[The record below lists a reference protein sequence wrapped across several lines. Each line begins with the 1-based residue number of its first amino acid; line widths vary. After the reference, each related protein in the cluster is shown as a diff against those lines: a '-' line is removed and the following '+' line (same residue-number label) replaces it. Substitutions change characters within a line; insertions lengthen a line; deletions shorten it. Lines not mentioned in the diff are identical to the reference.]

1 AILRSD
7 EEPLVRGERQ
17 LWSYSAQVLESM
29 VDYLAAK
36 GSRARDRVQR
46 GEAAIKKI
54 ADAIEQIRA
63 IDRQLKGTWG
73 TYDLE
78 WIRELWLN
86 TLRRGLKDTSEQ
98 FEEMI

>member
-1 AILRSD
+1 MLASL
-7 EEPLVRGERQ
+7 
-17 LWSYSAQVLESM
+17 

-54 ADAIEQIRA
+54 AVAIEQIRA
-63 IDRQLKGTWG
+63 IDRRLKGTWG
-73 TYDLE
+73 AYDLE

-86 TLRRGLKDTSEQ
+86 TLRRGLKDNSER